1 MNALASRGT
10 VRNLKTVIAA
20 PINGNRQG
28 LQGSLAFHRFLK
40 VPLFLKSVDRF
51 QKMWHIQQMMKEQEL
66 LEQGSEELK
75 LVLGRVPSLAGIA
88 PHLTSTVWA
97 GSDTGIDLLFE
108 LEMPEGPVRLAVEV
122 KANGQPRHVQ
132 SAIHSLSYYVHRA
145 GPAYP
150 VLIAPYL
157 SEQSRH
163 ICEEAGLGYL
173 DLEGNC
179 RLAFAGIYIEREAP
193 PSPKTIRKDAAALF
207 TPKSTRVL
215 RALLRDPYR
224 SWKVQDLADA
234 AGVSIG
240 QASNV
245 RKALLD
251 KEWAIPDVEG
261 LKIKDPDDLLDGW
274 RAAYRPPPGETHEYY
289 TPRHGDALTDA
300 LRSLADGPGQ
310 VVAGGQTAARWL
322 SPYLR
327 SPMEFFYTDRTGLDA
342 LSKALLL
349 VPKERGGNVTV
360 TVVKDEGV
368 LLDRI
373 MPVPR
378 LWTTG
383 IVQTYLDL
391 FTMGDRGQEA
401 AEFLRRNKM
410 EWSNRP

>member
-1 MNALASRGT
+1 MMNEQDL
-10 VRNLKTVIAA
+10 LK
-20 PINGNRQG
+20 R
-28 LQGSLAFHRFLK
+28 S
-40 VPLFLKSVDRF
+40 
-51 QKMWHIQQMMKEQEL
+51 
-66 LEQGSEELK
+66 SEELK
-75 LVLGRVPSLAGIA
+75 SVLGRVPSLAGIA
-88 PHLTSTVWA
+88 PHLASGVQGLKA
-97 GSDTGIDLLFE
+97 EIDLLFE
-108 LEMPEGPVRLAVEV
+108 LETPEGRVRLAVEV

-132 SAIHSLSYYVHRA
+132 SAIHSLAYYLNRE

-157 SEQSRH
+157 SEQSRR

-179 RLAFAGIYIEREAP
+179 RLAFAGVYIERAV
-193 PSPKTIRKDAAALF
+193 PSTPKIVRKDAAALF

-215 RALLRDPYR
+215 RTLLRDPSQR
-224 SWKVQDLADA
+224 WKLQDLADA
-234 AGVSIG
+234 ASVSIG

-245 RKALLD
+245 RQALLD
-251 KEWAIPDVEG
+251 KDWAMPDTEG
-261 LKIKDPDDLLDGW
+261 LKLKGPDDLLDGW
-274 RAAYRPPPGETHEYY
+274 RAAYRPPAGETLEFY
-289 TPRHGDALTDA
+289 TARHGDALTDA
-300 LRSLADGPGQ
+300 LKSLVDGPGK

-327 SPMEFFYTDRTGLDA
+327 SPMELFYTDRAGLDT

-349 VPKERGGNVTV
+349 VPKERGGNVKV

-373 MPVPR
+373 MPAPG

-391 FTMGDRGQEA
+391 FTMGERGQEA
-401 AEFLRRNKM
+401 ADFLRRNMM

>member
-1 MNALASRGT
+1 MR
-10 VRNLKTVIAA
+10 
-20 PINGNRQG
+20 
-28 LQGSLAFHRFLK
+28 H
-40 VPLFLKSVDRF
+40 F
-51 QKMWHIQQMMKEQEL
+51 QRMMKEQQL
-66 LEQGSEELK
+66 LEQGSDELK

-97 GSDTGIDLLFE
+97 DPEIGIDLLFE

-132 SAIHSLSYYVHRA
+132 SAIHSLSYYMHRA
-145 GPAYP
+145 GPVYP

-157 SEQSRH
+157 SEQSRQ
-163 ICEEAGLGYL
+163 ICEKAGLGYL

-179 RLAFAGIYIEREAP
+179 RLAFAGVYIEREVP
-193 PSPKTIRKDAAALF
+193 TSPKIIRKDAAALF

-215 RALLRDPYR
+215 RALLRDPSR

-245 RKALLD
+245 RQALID
-251 KEWAIPDVEG
+251 KEWAIPDAEG
-261 LKIKDPDDLLDGW
+261 LKVKDPDNLLDGW
-274 RAAYRPPPGETHEYY
+274 RAAYRPPTGEIHHYY
-289 TPRHGDALTDA
+289 TPRHGDALTEA
-300 LRSLADGPGQ
+300 LRSLADGPGR
-310 VVAGGQTAARWL
+310 VVAGSQTAARWL

-327 SPMEFFYTDRTGLDA
+327 SPMEFFYTDQVGLEA

-373 MPVPR
+373 MPAPG

-401 AEFLRRNKM
+401 ADFLRRNKM
-410 EWSNRP
+410 EWSSRP